1 MATKGW
7 SSHLSGGCK
16 KESHIEEA
24 LKMVLEGEQDLA
36 QTGGPRVL

>member
-1 MATKGW
+1 MQQSTLWWLK
-7 SSHLSGGCK
+7 K

-24 LKMVLEGEQDLA
+24 LKMVLEGEQDLT